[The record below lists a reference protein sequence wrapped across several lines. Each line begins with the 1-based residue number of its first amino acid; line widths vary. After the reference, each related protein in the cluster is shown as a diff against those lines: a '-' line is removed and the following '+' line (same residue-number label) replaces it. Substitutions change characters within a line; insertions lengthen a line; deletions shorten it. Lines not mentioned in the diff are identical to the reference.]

1 MACVEVPRFTWRAQL
16 QLRPCGRA
24 GWRRRRSWLGRRP
37 RPGWPRRFMP
47 ASDSCQAPGSKSS
60 GVILR
65 LPAAAMPACS
75 QHSRQ
80 CPFLT
85 AMILRQPAHS
95 PRS

>member
-1 MACVEVPRFTWRAQL
+1 MAPA
-16 QLRPCGRA
+16 A
-24 GWRRRRSWLGRRP
+24 GPVL
-37 RPGWPRRFMP
+37 PRRFMP
-47 ASDSCQAPGSKSS
+47 ASDSCQQPVCSKSS